1 MAAAPITGATAPMEV
16 APAPTQISGAIP
28 GEETT
33 PPGPVPAD
41 AMPPGSVPVPGAP
54 EPQPTPGAIPGAAP
68 VPVVGGGKIEM
79 ILAVLAFLITIGCV
93 VVLAI
98 MSVE

>member
-1 MAAAPITGATAPMEV
+1 MAV
-16 APAPTQISGAIP
+16 APAPAPIPGAIL

-41 AMPPGSVPVPGAP
+41 AMPTGLVPVPGAP
-54 EPQPTPGAIPGAAP
+54 EPQPTPGASPGAASA
-68 VPVVGGGKIEM
+68 PVVGEGKIEM
-79 ILAVLAFLITIGCV
+79 ILAVVAFLITIGCV